1 VLQTNITIVT
11 GAGQGMGEVHARIL
25 AAKGASVILTD
36 IDTAAGEAVAKDLR
50 NRGHTATFITQD
62 VSSEA
67 DWQKV
72 IDQALERH
80 GKVDTLVNNAGI
92 LIRIPL
98 EELSVEDFDRMHAV
112 NVRGTF
118 LGCKAV
124 VPAMRLAG
132 GGSIINISSMSGT
145 VANMP
150 GMTGYC
156 STKGAVRLLT
166 KAVAVDL
173 AKYSIRVNSVHPGT
187 IATPMTKSYYEDP
200 EMRKMILGPTLME
213 RPGQP
218 AEVSEVI
225 AFLASKG
232 SSYMTG
238 AEIAVDGG
246 YTAV

>member
-1 VLQTNITIVT
+1 MLEGNVVIVT
-11 GAGQGMGEVHARIL
+11 GAAQGMGEVHARVL
-25 AAKGASVILTD
+25 AAKGARVILTD
-36 IDTAAGEAVAKDLR
+36 VDGATGEAVALDLR
-50 NRGHTATFITQD
+50 QAGYQAEFVAQD
-62 VSSEA
+62 VSRED
-67 DWQKV
+67 DWRKLIAEV
-72 IDQALERH
+72 MERH

-92 LIRIPL
+92 LIRVPI
-98 EELSVEDFDRMHAV
+98 EELTVEQFDRLHEV

-118 LGCKAV
+118 LGCKMV
-124 VPAMRLAG
+124 VPAMRAAG

-166 KAVAVDL
+166 KAAAVDL
-173 AKYSIRVNSVHPGT
+173 VKYNIRVNSVHPGT
-187 IATPMTKSYYEDP
+187 IQTPMSQSYYDDP

-218 AEVSEVI
+218 AEVSEVV

>member
-1 VLQTNITIVT
+1 MLEGNVVIVT
-11 GAGQGMGEVHARIL
+11 GAAQGMGEVHARVL
-25 AAKGASVILTD
+25 AAKGARVILTD
-36 IDTAAGEAVAKDLR
+36 VDGPTGEAVALDLR
-50 NRGHTATFITQD
+50 QAGYQAEFVAQD
-62 VSSEA
+62 VSREE
-67 DWQKV
+67 DWRRLIAEV
-72 IDQALERH
+72 MERH

-92 LIRIPL
+92 LIRVPI
-98 EELSVEDFDRMHAV
+98 EELTVEQFDRLHEV

-118 LGCKAV
+118 LGCKMV
-124 VPAMRLAG
+124 VPAMRAAG
-132 GGSIINISSMSGT
+132 GGSIVNISSMSGT
-145 VANMP
+145 IANMP

-166 KAVAVDL
+166 KAAAVDL
-173 AKYSIRVNSVHPGT
+173 VKYNIRVNSVHPGT
-187 IATPMTKSYYEDP
+187 IQTPMSQSYYDDP

-218 AEVSEVI
+218 AEVSEVV